1 MTRFALLFLV
11 AACPTLASA
20 APGPE
25 PLKEDGV
32 RTGGM
37 GVGTR
42 PTGEVTRPGTDMT
55 TAGSG
60 AGERKPGAK
69 AGAVESKGGETTK
82 PR

>member
-1 MTRFALLFLV
+1 MTRFTLTLLV
-11 AACPTLASA
+11 AAFPTLAIA
-20 APGPE
+20 APVAE
-25 PLKEDGV
+25 PPKDDAV

-60 AGERKPGAK
+60 AGEGKPGAK
-69 AGAVESKGGETTK
+69 AGAVGSTAEGAAK

>member
-1 MTRFALLFLV
+1 MTRFTLMLLV
-11 AACPTLASA
+11 AVSPSLAIA
-20 APGPE
+20 APIAE
-25 PLKEDGV
+25 PSKDDAV

-42 PTGEVTRPGTDMT
+42 PSGEVTRPGTDMT

-60 AGERKPGAK
+60 AGEGKPGTK
-69 AGAVESKGGETTK
+69 AGAVGSTGEGAAK

>member
-1 MTRFALLFLV
+1 M
-11 AACPTLASA
+11 S
-20 APGPE
+20 G
-25 PLKEDGV
+25 
-32 RTGGM
+32 TGGM

-42 PTGEVTRPGTDMT
+42 PTGAVTRLGTDMT

-69 AGAVESKGGETTK
+69 AGAVGSRGEEATK

>member
-1 MTRFALLFLV
+1 MTRFALSLLV
-11 AACPTLASA
+11 GAFPTLAIA
-20 APGPE
+20 APVAE
-25 PLKEDGV
+25 PPKDDAV

-42 PTGEVTRPGTDMT
+42 PTGEVTPPGSDMT

-60 AGERKPGAK
+60 AGEGKPGAK
-69 AGAVESKGGETTK
+69 AGAVGSTGEGAAK